1 MSYVP
6 PPPDPPLAGRPDN
19 EEHTFQRRDAAYYT
33 LLDIRPLSGDDK
45 VFVPVSQWS
54 DVYFFRDA
62 SEPTG
67 WYRYVKPAYDWYLET
82 AIEKLNKLPATD
94 QATIDRSFVF
104 GLRYAIRQKYQRG
117 GSDSY
122 ALPACRNNRKAV
134 ENWMKKTINQY
145 EDKLL
150 SDD

>member
-6 PPPDPPLAGRPDN
+6 PPDTPLEGRPDN
-19 EEHTFQRRDAAYYT
+19 EEHTFQRHDAAYYT

-45 VFVPVSQWS
+45 IFVPVKQWS
-54 DVYFFRDA
+54 SVYFFRDT

-82 AIEKLNKLPATD
+82 AIEKLNKLPEAEQTV
-94 QATIDRSFVF
+94 IDRSFVF

-122 ALPACRNNRKAV
+122 ALPACRNSHKAV
-134 ENWMKKTINQY
+134 DNWIRKTLDQY
-145 EDKLL
+145 EDKPL